1 MRSRKQFIPQR
12 RVIYVGCEGQ
22 SEAGYLAL
30 IQDFA
35 HDLRLPIH
43 IAIHDL
49 SPKAGDPLKRVQRSI
64 QKIEKLKRDRV
75 PPELRFLF
83 LDEDQL
89 TLDFT
94 RAAETKSLA
103 AKHEIDLVWQSP
115 CFEALLLRHFPKC
128 QDSRPPDTKSALEAL
143 ARVWP
148 EYKKGVPRVVLAKKL
163 DWESVQ
169 RAASVEP
176 DLDRFLRSIGFKL

>member
-1 MRSRKQFIPQR
+1 MRTRKPQR

-22 SEAGYLAL
+22 SEAGYLAF

-35 HDLRLPIH
+35 LQLHPPVQL
-43 IAIHDL
+43 AIEDL
-49 SPKAGDPLKRVQRSI
+49 SPKAGDPLKRVQRFI
-64 QKIEKLKRDRV
+64 QKIEKRRRTRGA
-75 PPELRFLF
+75 PELRFLF

-89 TLDFT
+89 MLDSERAIQTKTL
-94 RAAETKSLA
+94 ATKH
-103 AKHEIDLVWQSP
+103 KIDLVWQSP

-128 QDSRPPDTKSALEAL
+128 QDNRPPDTKSSLEAL

-148 EYKKGVPRVVLAKKL
+148 DYKKGLPRVVLAKKL
-163 DWESVQ
+163 NWEAVQ

-176 DLDRFLRSIGFKL
+176 ALDRFLRSIGFKL